1 MRMLF
6 LFFVTGISFGQQLHR
21 QMLSANG
28 QVASTSKGVKVS
40 QSIGQQSTTGT
51 AVQGKMI
58 VSQGFQQSKSSIAAI
73 KSLPENKTTV
83 YPNPFSDYINFRMS
97 NPVEGKIKFSLF
109 DVQGRLLVYQ
119 EKEAQDQELTVSNLN
134 LPAGE
139 YFVKLEG
146 SNYVYSTAILKS
158 K

>member
-6 LFFVTGISFGQQLHR
+6 VFFFTGISFGQQLHR
-21 QMLSANG
+21 QMLSASG
-28 QVASTSKGVKVS
+28 QVATTSKGVKVS
-40 QSIGQQSTTGT
+40 QTIGQQSTTGT
-51 AVQGKMI
+51 AVQGTMI
-58 VSQGFQQSKSSIAAI
+58 VSQGFQQSKSAIAAV
-73 KSLPENKTTV
+73 KPLPENKTTV
-83 YPNPFSDYINFRMS
+83 YPNPFTDYLNFRMS
-97 NPVEGKIKFSLF
+97 SPVEGTITFSLF

-119 EKEAQDQELTVSNLN
+119 EREALDQVLTISNLN

-146 SNYVYSTAILKS
+146 RNYLFSTAILKS